1 MADWWGNNANT
12 GGSWWGGGTQSSGLG
27 PMGGAVARNTYN
39 AKNLPLGDPYVAA
52 ENYGVTVDNVGDKWG
67 KIWANRT
74 NKAGGSKQI
83 FDKVS
88 DWASPEK
95 IRARGGDPNDLQWQ
109 LVNEAIRTGRVDP
122 RLKPETLRRGMGVGL
137 SETARHQQHKKS
149 FLDTWL
155 GKALTIGGQAALS
168 FVPGVG
174 PLLSA
179 GLGGITGA
187 MNGGGFLGG
196 LTGAL
201 QGYGVGSGTQ
211 WLNRG
216 LSSGF
221 GYGAG
226 MTGSAVTGGSGANSA
241 FTLGPGGRVIRRGAS
256 IAAQT
261 LRNRERRQPRQP

>member
-27 PMGGAVARNTYN
+27 PTGGAVARNTYN
-39 AKNLPLGDPYVAA
+39 AKNMPFDQPGVGA
-52 ENYGVTVDNVGDKWG
+52 ENAGVNLDNLETRFG
-67 KIWANRT
+67 KLYQNRD
-74 NKAGGSKQI
+74 NKAGGSRQAWEELTE
-83 FDKVS
+83 
-88 DWASPEK
+88 WASPEK
-95 IRARGGDPNDLQWQ
+95 IREREGDPNDLQWR
-109 LVNEAIRTGRVDP
+109 LVNDALRTGKLDP
-122 RLKPETLRRGMGVGL
+122 RLNKNTLLRGVDFAIREN
-137 SETARHQQHKKS
+137 SRSQQHKKS

-155 GKALTIGGQAALS
+155 GKALTLGGQAALS

-187 MNGGGFLGG
+187 MNGGGPLGA

-201 QGYGVGSGTQ
+201 GGYGVGSGTQ